1 MRFFRVGC
9 PRSIFPLGLRV
20 TARPADA
27 SNGYPAL
34 RTCESITG
42 VAGRFGSRQ
51 LAVAALQMR
60 DTIPTNNKRT
70 DKLPRFAILRWLD
83 QCGHSKVLVFGP
95 EGCLS
100 TEAAR
105 FLTC

>member
-1 MRFFRVGC
+1 
-9 PRSIFPLGLRV
+9 
-20 TARPADA
+20 
-27 SNGYPAL
+27 
-34 RTCESITG
+34 